1 MDSFII
7 NVINGN
13 GDDLEIIDKNI
24 SFQITNSNNQK
35 NNENKINP
43 Q

>member
-13 GDDLEIIDKNI
+13 GDDLQIIDKNI
-24 SFQITNSNNQK
+24 SFQRQTIK
-35 NNENKINP
+35 KIMKIS
-43 Q
+43 

>member
-13 GDDLEIIDKNI
+13 ADDLQIIDKNI
-24 SFQITNSNNQK
+24 SFQRQTIK
-35 NNENKINP
+35 KIMKIS
-43 Q
+43 